1 MDWLKYENITERQ
14 NVSADSLFVFLLKI
28 QNMAGFLFDQII
40 FGPVRSRR
48 FGNSLGVNL
57 LPVDHKICTFDCIYC
72 ECGWTEEA
80 MSKTLPSFEEIS
92 NHLEEQLIK
101 MKSAGEAPDNITY
114 AGNGEPTLHP
124 DFSRIVD
131 ETIRLRDIYFPKAEI
146 TVLSNSSMLHRQEV
160 LDALLRID
168 NNVMKLDAGSEEMFQ
183 MINQPKTKID
193 LATIVEKLKLFNGR
207 LTIQTLFL
215 RGAYKGKRIDNTSE
229 SEINLWMEH
238 LRGIKPARL
247 MIYPIARETP
257 VENIEKISIE
267 ELKKIAQKTKNAG
280 FRTEVYE

>member
-1 MDWLKYENITERQ
+1 
-14 NVSADSLFVFLLKI
+14 
-28 QNMAGFLFDQII
+28 MAGFLFDQII

-80 MSKTLPSFEEIS
+80 MSKTLPSFQEIS

-229 SEINLWMEH
+229 SEINLWLEH
-238 LRGIKPARL
+238 LREIKPARL